1 MYSPK
6 QADVMLNADARWNI
20 LYGATRSGKTH
31 ISYDLLLKRMRTQPP
46 GECLLIGKT
55 ERTLKRNVLNP
66 MRERFGEKYVS
77 RVYGDGEIS
86 LFGRHCYVIGANDE
100 RAVTKIQGMGLVYAY
115 GDEVTTWPQ
124 SFFEMLKSRLD
135 KPGAKFDGTCNPEGP
150 YHWLKKDFLDK
161 ADELNLK
168 YWHFT
173 LDDNPFLDEEFVQ
186 SLKREYS
193 GVWYQRYILGRWV
206 MAEGVI
212 YDMFSESDHVVKKLP
227 KMKKRWVGVDYG
239 TTNPTVFLL
248 LGLGADDNLYVISE
262 WSWDSKE
269 KGRQMTDKEYS
280 EAFRKWCFKNQ
291 VVPSSVFVDPSAKSF
306 MLQLNRDG
314 VRRVIAAD
322 NSVEDGIR
330 VVSSLLGM
338 NRLFVHESCKGVI
351 EEFHAYVWDEK
362 AQERGEDK
370 PVKANDHRMDALR
383 YGIYSMPSIW
393 RSILKEVA

>member
-383 YGIYSMPSIW
+383 YGVYSMPSIW

>member
-31 ISYDLLLKRMRTQPP
+31 ISYDLLLKRMRAQPP
-46 GECLLIGKT
+46 GDCLLIGKT

-383 YGIYSMPSIW
+383 YGVYSMPSIW

>member
-6 QADVMLNADARWNI
+6 QADVMLNADARWN
-20 LYGATRSGKTH
+20 LLTGATRSGKTH
-31 ISYDLLLKRMRTQPP
+31 VTYDLLLKRMRTQPP
-46 GECLLIGKT
+46 GNCLLIGKT

-66 MRERFGEKYVS
+66 LRERFGEKYVS
-77 RVYGDGEIS
+77 RVFGDGEVY
-86 LFGRHCYVIGANDE
+86 LFGRHCYITGANDE
-100 RAVTKIQGMGLVYAY
+100 RAVTKIQGMSAVYAY
-115 GDEVTTWPQ
+115 GDEVTTWPESVFQ
-124 SFFEMLKSRLD
+124 MLKSRLD

-150 YHWLKKDFLDK
+150 YHWLKKDVIDK
-161 ADELNLK
+161 KDELNVK
-168 YWHFT
+168 HWHFT
-173 LDDNPFLDEEFVQ
+173 LDDNPFLDPEFVE
-186 SLKREYS
+186 SLKKEYS
-193 GVWYQRYILGRWV
+193 GVWYQRYILGLWV

>member
-1 MYSPK
+1 M
-6 QADVMLNADARWNI
+6 
-20 LYGATRSGKTH
+20 
-31 ISYDLLLKRMRTQPP
+31 
-46 GECLLIGKT
+46 
-55 ERTLKRNVLNP
+55 
-66 MRERFGEKYVS
+66 
-77 RVYGDGEIS
+77 
-86 LFGRHCYVIGANDE
+86 
-100 RAVTKIQGMGLVYAY
+100 
-115 GDEVTTWPQ
+115 
-124 SFFEMLKSRLD
+124 
-135 KPGAKFDGTCNPEGP
+135 
-150 YHWLKKDFLDK
+150 DK

-383 YGIYSMPSIW
+383 YGVYSMPSIW